1 MEARY
6 TPAPASVHRHGEQ
19 PWRVRADENREAD
32 ARRDVNHAAEI
43 TVAAY
48 LRMLPTTLV
57 T

>member
-19 PWRVRADENREAD
+19 LRRVRADENREAD